1 MHEIGPQLPTNAPV
15 FVIPGSFIAESWAD
29 GPSAGVT
36 TTWFAHQC
44 GVWGGS
50 ELSVS
55 GTSTVRLVFVGTCGR
70 SSREVRL
77 NAVVS
82 FTKSN
87 PKSAVEQLVQ
97 VRLRHGLRWKPPSKK
112 CIGASLALTAVFD
125 DFATFLRVS
134 TISVLTTPSEILA
147 ASPCCSTHV
156 ICASCLG
163 GHF

>member
-1 MHEIGPQLPTNAPV
+1 MR
-15 FVIPGSFIAESWAD
+15 
-29 GPSAGVT
+29 
-36 TTWFAHQC
+36 
-44 GVWGGS
+44 GGS

-55 GTSTVRLVFVGTCGR
+55 GTGRLVFVGTRGR
-70 SSREVRL
+70 LSQEVRL

-87 PKSAVEQLVQ
+87 PKSVVEQLVQ
-97 VRLRHGLRWKPPSKK
+97 VRLRHRLRWEIPSKK
-112 CIGASLALTAVFD
+112 CIGASLALTAVCD

-147 ASPCCSTHV
+147 AAPCCSTHV
-156 ICASCLG
+156 ICASGLG